1 MVIVIAVVIS
11 PGLVHII
18 PMVFGSSFIRAR
30 TRLRRETAGVFCL
43 SHVTV
48 VLIIDLWWSENS
60 TSCQCILTEIQNSAL
75 FTIVLTEGK
84 YIDDVQDPISKI
96 RLEEIIPCCWFYCSG
111 SDFDCMAL
119 FNLLDIGIISVYSLI
134 SLLKKWFGMLIF
146 YGDKFYHWRWGLGAF
161 LEFQRLRPIQIWFAS
176 IIHEIRDSI
185 TLF

>member
-1 MVIVIAVVIS
+1 MPLILESFFQPIVFLYVFHGDCYSRCHIS
-11 PGLVHII
+11 WTRPYYSYGFRIFIH
-18 PMVFGSSFIRAR
+18 SSSDSSSKRNR
-30 TRLRRETAGVFCL
+30 GNFCL

-60 TSCQCILTEIQNSAL
+60 TSCQFILTEIQNSAL

-119 FNLLDIGIISVYSLI
+119 FNLLDIGIYQ
-134 SLLKKWFGMLIF
+134 FT
-146 YGDKFYHWRWGLGAF
+146 H
-161 LEFQRLRPIQIWFAS
+161 
-176 IIHEIRDSI
+176 
-185 TLF
+185 

>member
-119 FNLLDIGIISVYSLI
+119 FNLLDIGIIGI
-134 SLLKKWFGMLIF
+134 SLLIDKSFEKMVWDDDLLWRQILPLKMGIRGIFGIPTSLTDSDLICF
-146 YGDKFYHWRWGLGAF
+146 NH
-161 LEFQRLRPIQIWFAS
+161 P
-176 IIHEIRDSI
+176 
-185 TLF
+185 